1 MTTSYVSSLLLALCF
16 LHMHSMYAQPMLSYT
31 DPQGDLYVSDSGRL
45 VHLEHMP
52 IRSIQYAA
60 NSIAYLDNDGEL
72 NYYARHKQQLLDV
85 TNPSFYSNTDYYL
98 YYANG
103 GSFSVYDGKERRYL
117 GYIQNHPYAFGDSLA
132 AIHDFSGYF
141 YVYEQGMLIELEQ
154 QPVLRVTAGDNTL
167 AYINHI
173 GQFRV
178 YLHGEQMDVDSYA
191 PIAFQAAANTV
202 AYIDNYNY
210 LKVLWNGEITE
221 LTHFAQINCLS
232 TIINDE
238 PELASYC
245 NGPVVVNVES
255 GLPVFKTGDELV
267 AYIDDEENFYVYSK
281 GVLTKLEDQIPEQY
295 TVIDN
300 LLWYVDGNGFLKAF
314 LNGELH
320 VVETYLP
327 KNIKADKN
335 TLVYTDLDNRLKAFY
350 NGKKMSVSENIIQSF
365 ELNNNMVMYSDMPNK
380 YKFFILR

>member
-1 MTTSYVSSLLLALCF
+1 MITRIFTSCF
-16 LHMHSMYAQPMLSYT
+16 LGLCLFPIRAVFAQPMLSYT

-72 NYYARHKQQLLDV
+72 NYYSRHQQQNLEV

-103 GSFSVYDGKERRYL
+103 GSFSVYDGKKRQYL

-141 YVYEQGMLIELEQ
+141 YVYEQGLLIELEQ
-154 QPVLRVTAGDNTL
+154 QPILRATAGDNTL
-167 AYINHI
+167 AYINQI

-178 YLHGEQMDVDSYA
+178 YFHGEQMDVDSYA

-221 LTHFAQINCLS
+221 LTHFANINCLS
-232 TIINDE
+232 TLVNND
-238 PELASYC
+238 PELANYC
-245 NGPVVVNVES
+245 NGPVVVSVES
-255 GLPVFKTGDELV
+255 EMPVFKTGDDII
-267 AYIDDEENFYVYSK
+267 AYIDDEENFFVYSS
-281 GVLTKLEDQIPEQY
+281 GIITKLEDQMPEQY
-295 TVIDN
+295 TITDN
-300 LLWYVDGNGFLKAF
+300 LLWYIDGNGFLKAF

-320 VVETYLP
+320 VVETYIP
-327 KNIKADKN
+327 KNIRSDKN

-350 NGKKMSVSENIIQSF
+350 KGKKMSVSENIVQSF

-380 YKFFILR
+380 YKFYILR